1 MDKIRTFI
9 AIELPPDIKAALNR
23 LQTALGAGKDTSVK
37 WVSPNSIHLT
47 LKFLGNIDP
56 EAIPQIT
63 SAMEKSV
70 KNAKPFSLQLSAIG
84 AFPNARSPRV
94 VWVGLKGDTEVLS
107 ELQKHLERS
116 LDAVGFPPENKPFS
130 PHLTLGRV
138 RNQIRPNQRRALA
151 ELLSAAKLKATP
163 IFQINSIDLMKS
175 ELTQKGAI
183 YTKLAA
189 VNL

>member
-9 AIELPPDIKAALNR
+9 AIELPPDVKATLADLHTN
-23 LQTALGAGKDTSVK
+23 LSAGKDASAK
-37 WVSPNSIHLT
+37 WVNPNSIHLT
-47 LKFLGNIDP
+47 LKFLGNINP

-63 SAMEKSV
+63 DAMTKSA
-70 KNAKPFSLQLSAIG
+70 KNVKPFSLQLNEIG

-94 VWVGLKGDTEVLS
+94 VWVGLKGDTEILS

-116 LDAVGFPPENKPFS
+116 LDAVGFPPENRAFS

-138 RNQIRPNQRRALA
+138 HNGIRSNQRQALS
-151 ELLSAAKLKATP
+151 ERLSTAKLKAKQT
-163 IFQINSIDLMKS
+163 FHINSIELMKS
-175 ELTQKGAI
+175 ELTPKGAI

>member
-1 MDKIRTFI
+1 
-9 AIELPPDIKAALNR
+9 
-23 LQTALGAGKDTSVK
+23 
-37 WVSPNSIHLT
+37 
-47 LKFLGNIDP
+47 
-56 EAIPQIT
+56 
-63 SAMEKSV
+63 
-70 KNAKPFSLQLSAIG
+70 
-84 AFPNARSPRV
+84 V

-116 LDAVGFPPENKPFS
+116 LDAVGFPPENKAFS

-138 RNQIRPNQRRALA
+138 RNGVRANQCRTLA
-151 ELLSAAKLKATP
+151 EQLSTIKLKATP

-175 ELTQKGAI
+175 ELTPKGAI